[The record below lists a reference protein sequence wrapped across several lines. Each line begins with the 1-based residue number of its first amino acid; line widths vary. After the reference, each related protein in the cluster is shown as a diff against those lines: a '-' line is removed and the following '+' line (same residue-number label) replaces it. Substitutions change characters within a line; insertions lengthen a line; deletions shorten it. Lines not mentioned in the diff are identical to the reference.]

1 MTGFPKHGLPPV
13 RLQVQRCVKAARLQL
28 ERLREQREKE
38 AAAEIPPSPRQSH
51 PFSKEKPS
59 DREAVA
65 ASGATRVK

>member
-38 AAAEIPPSPRQSH
+38 AAAEIPHPRGRAIPSVRRSL
-51 PFSKEKPS
+51 
-59 DREAVA
+59 
-65 ASGATRVK
+65 ATARR